1 MKIDILTLFPEIIS
15 PVINQ
20 SIISRAINKEIVE
33 INVINFRDFSNN
45 KHKKVDD
52 YPYGGGEG
60 MLIGIQPIYDCLQSI
75 EKSADTLVILTS
87 PQGKTFNQQ
96 MAENLAKRKHLIIIC
111 GHYEGIDERV
121 RKYLVDE
128 EISVGD
134 YVLTGGELPALIIV
148 DAITRLI
155 PGVLKTE
162 SHQNDSFSIKLLE
175 HPQYTRPQDFKGMKV
190 PDVLLSGNHKLIEE
204 YKLKESLRNTYLKR
218 PDLLEKYPLNEKEK
232 QLLKEV
238 INEEENKKNS

>member
-111 GHYEGIDERV
+111 GHYEGIDE
-121 RKYLVDE
+121 
-128 EISVGD
+128 
-134 YVLTGGELPALIIV
+134 
-148 DAITRLI
+148 
-155 PGVLKTE
+155 
-162 SHQNDSFSIKLLE
+162 
-175 HPQYTRPQDFKGMKV
+175 
-190 PDVLLSGNHKLIEE
+190 
-204 YKLKESLRNTYLKR
+204 
-218 PDLLEKYPLNEKEK
+218 
-232 QLLKEV
+232 
-238 INEEENKKNS
+238 